1 MLRNRAGFTLVEVI
15 IALVITGVLGAAI
28 TSVFITQTTFYDRQ
42 EKVGSARGVSRGAMN
57 LLTSELRMV
66 ERDSGVV
73 EATANRLVLRVPFA
87 MGVACGGTG
96 TALSMRYLPTDDIVL
111 NAMSVSATNVY
122 SGHAWRGTDGRY
134 RYTDSNTTTPMLGGV
149 TADAVCTASGVRQIP
164 GGGTLTLVTPSVA
177 AVPIGAPV
185 LLYQRVVYEFKNS
198 AAVPGRRGLYR
209 TTQRNN
215 DEQELVAPFTNGA
228 RFNFYINDAT
238 AAASAPPTQLGQL
251 TGVEIV
257 LDGLSERP
265 DRDGSHQAV
274 PLSTSI
280 FFRNRQ

>member
-28 TSVFITQTTFYDRQ
+28 TSVFITQTSFYDRQ

-96 TALSMRYLPTDDIVL
+96 TALAMRYLPTDDIVL
-111 NAMSVSATNVY
+111 NAMSEVTTNVY
-122 SGHAWRGTDGRY
+122 AGHAWRGTDGRY
-134 RYTDSNTTTPMLGGV
+134 RYTDSQTTTPALNMG
-149 TADAVCTASGVRQIP
+149 AAVCAAANVREIP
-164 GGGTLTLVTPSVA
+164 GGGTLTLLTPSVA
-177 AVPIGAPV
+177 DVPVGAPV
-185 LLYQRVVYEFKNS
+185 LLYQRVRYEFKGS
-198 AAVPGRRGLYR
+198 TTVPGRRGLYR
-209 TTQRNN
+209 TTLRNN
-215 DEQELVAPFTNGA
+215 LEEELVAPFTDGA
-228 RFNFYINDAT
+228 RFNFYVNDAAT
-238 AAASAPPTQLGQL
+238 AVAAPPTALAQM

-265 DRDGSHQAV
+265 DSDGSHQAV